1 MAWFLGI
8 DIGSATSK
16 GVITRDGGPEA
27 YHLLPS
33 GINYRATAQKL
44 RDELLKK
51 AGLSPEDIAYTVATG
66 QGAGNVPF
74 NNQQATDIRCCA
86 RGINSIFPTVR
97 TVIDVQ
103 AQSSQVIRL
112 NESGQVINFVVSEKC
127 AAGSGRFLEVIAN
140 VLQIDLKDIGTL
152 SLKSKNPITFTTSCA
167 VFGES
172 EAISRVAE
180 GASKE
185 DILAGVHKAL
195 GNKISAL
202 INRVG
207 MEKDCAV
214 SGGGGLDV
222 GLIKNVEET
231 LGIQLL
237 VPPQPQ
243 FVTALGAAIIAE
255 EKEKLGTPQESARAE
270 RTNLTR
276 ESLGGE
282 L

>member
-16 GVITRDGGPEA
+16 GIITRDGSPEA
-27 YHLLPS
+27 YYLLPS

-51 AGLSPEDIAYTVATG
+51 AGLSPKDIAYTVATG

-86 RGINSIFPTVR
+86 RGISSIFPTVR

-103 AQSSQVIRL
+103 AQSSQVLRL

-202 INRVG
+202 INRVRL
-207 MEKDCAV
+207 EKDCAI
-214 SGGGGLDV
+214 SGGGALDL

-255 EKEKLGTPQESARAE
+255 EKEKLGTSQETAGAE
-270 RTNLTR
+270 PTHLTR